1 MPKLTVASIVHQEIR
16 VTAQGHNSW
25 LIIAQEDWR
34 EYIVSLSSKTSSKL
48 FQEHR
53 HIVIFAL
60 IQDITQATSAW
71 SSHCRLCS
79 HPWRPSQAISDTQSD
94 CRLCSHQWRHSQAI
108 SDTHSQAISDA
119 QSDCRL
125 CSPPWRPSQAISD
138 TQSHCRLCSHP
149 WRHSQAISD
158 TQSDC
163 RLCSALLA
171 RWRSEQAILPILR
184 WFLIVYQTKS
194 RVLSKAGD

>member
-60 IQDITQATSAW
+60 IQDITQATSVW

-94 CRLCSHQWRHSQAI
+94 CRLCSHPWRH
-108 SDTHSQAISDA
+108 
-119 QSDCRL
+119 
-125 CSPPWRPSQAISD
+125 SQAISD
-138 TQSHCRLCSHP
+138 TQSHCRLCS
-149 WRHSQAISD
+149 
-158 TQSDC
+158 
-163 RLCSALLA
+163 ALLA
-171 RWRSEQAILPILR
+171 RWSSEQAILPILR
-184 WFLIVYQTKS
+184 WFLIVYQTKR
-194 RVLSKAGD
+194 RVLSKAVD